1 MLVSSTILLPRITSN
16 NVLPSRNV
24 ESSNENNFI
33 TTSSISN
40 ISATT
45 LIINDASAATSN
57 TSVAES
63 NDLRIPDILD
73 ELDAKIS
80 ALEES
85 FNYS

>member
-1 MLVSSTILLPRITSN
+1 
-16 NVLPSRNV
+16 NV

-33 TTSSISN
+33 TTSSRSN

-57 TSVAES
+57 TSVTES

-85 FNYS
+85 FNYA